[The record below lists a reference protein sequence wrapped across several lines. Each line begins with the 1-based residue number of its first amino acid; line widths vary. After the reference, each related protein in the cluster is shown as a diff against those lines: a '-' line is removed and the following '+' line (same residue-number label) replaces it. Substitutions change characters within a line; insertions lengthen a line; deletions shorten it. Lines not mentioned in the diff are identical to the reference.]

1 MSLGSAPA
9 PPALPPL
16 PAAPPPPPAFGMIQG
31 QKKQQKSPT
40 ATFLGTGD
48 IANISNTSSGVFSG
62 GKTLLGT

>member
-48 IANISNTSSGVFSG
+48 IANTSSGVFSG

>member
-16 PAAPPPPPAFGMIQG
+16 PQAPPPPPAFGMIQG
-31 QKKQQKSPT
+31 QKKQQKNPA

>member
-1 MSLGSAPA
+1 MSMSAPQA
-9 PPALPPL
+9 PMLPPL
-16 PAAPPPPPAFGMIQG
+16 PSAPPPPPALGMVQG

-40 ATFLGTGD
+40 ASFLGTGD